1 MMKRDKKIDRI
12 RQLMKSRNIAALI
25 VPSADPHQSEY
36 IAEHWRV
43 IEWLTGFSGSA
54 GTVVITHDRAVL
66 WTDFRYYIQAENQIS
81 GTVFELY
88 RMGEPGVPGFEKYLA
103 GALKP
108 GDTVGIDGK
117 LLSMNLKKKY
127 ETMLEKKAIELNS
140 DIDFIDAVWKDRPQL
155 PDSEAFSFS
164 KAYAGV
170 SRVEK
175 ISRIR
180 AEMDDL
186 NASYHLISTLDDI
199 AWTLNLRGS
208 DVHTNPVNI
217 AFVLISPEKVVLFIK
232 REKIIDRLETDLQQS
247 GVEIAEYECIYD
259 ALSQIEESS
268 SILVDPENINCRLYH
283 SINKTC
289 RIVEKTNPSIAF
301 KAVKNS
307 VEIDHLRNTAVKDGA
322 AVENFLFWL
331 ETESRSGK
339 LTEMSAA
346 DKLYEFR
353 KDQDLFIANSFDP
366 IMAYGEHS
374 AMCHYSADSETDAV
388 IGSHGMFL
396 TDSGGNYLTGTT
408 DITRTICRGRPT
420 KQQIEDYTL
429 VLKGHIAV
437 AVALFPEE
445 TRGFQLD
452 TLSRQYLWNSG
463 MNFGHGT
470 GHGVGFFL
478 CVHEGPAKLSP
489 HPVDIKLEK
498 GMVLTNEPG
507 VYREDEYGIR
517 LENMILVIKA
527 FENDFGTFMKFE
539 NLTYCHFERELID
552 KSMLLR
558 HEIEWVNTYH
568 AKVYETLYPV
578 LNKEVR
584 LWLKDKTKIL

>member
-1 MMKRDKKIDRI
+1 
-12 RQLMKSRNIAALI
+12 
-25 VPSADPHQSEY
+25 
-36 IAEHWRV
+36 
-43 IEWLTGFSGSA
+43 
-54 GTVVITHDRAVL
+54 
-66 WTDFRYYIQAENQIS
+66 
-81 GTVFELY
+81 
-88 RMGEPGVPGFEKYLA
+88 
-103 GALKP
+103 
-108 GDTVGIDGK
+108 
-117 LLSMNLKKKY
+117 
-127 ETMLEKKAIELNS
+127 
-140 DIDFIDAVWKDRPQL
+140 
-155 PDSEAFSFS
+155 
-164 KAYAGV
+164 
-170 SRVEK
+170 
-175 ISRIR
+175 
-180 AEMDDL
+180 
-186 NASYHLISTLDDI
+186 
-199 AWTLNLRGS
+199 
-208 DVHTNPVNI
+208 
-217 AFVLISPEKVVLFIK
+217 
-232 REKIIDRLETDLQQS
+232 
-247 GVEIAEYECIYD
+247 
-259 ALSQIEESS
+259 
-268 SILVDPENINCRLYH
+268 
-283 SINKTC
+283 
-289 RIVEKTNPSIAF
+289 
-301 KAVKNS
+301 
-307 VEIDHLRNTAVKDGA
+307 
-322 AVENFLFWL
+322 
-331 ETESRSGK
+331 
-339 LTEMSAA
+339 
-346 DKLYEFR
+346 
-353 KDQDLFIANSFDP
+353 
-366 IMAYGEHS
+366 
-374 AMCHYSADSETDAV
+374 
-388 IGSHGMFL
+388 
-396 TDSGGNYLTGTT
+396 LTGTT

>member
-155 PDSEAFSFS
+155 PGSEAFSFS

-578 LNKEVR
+578 LDKEVR